1 MTVNLAFNSTRL
13 RLDLEQ
19 ASALLLPDLEHELA
33 CCINELPMLSEIFY
47 ADKAECEEWA
57 IKGTNEGARTA
68 RLMAIA
74 FEAGRSYA
82 FDEEVELTL
91 TCGVELREEKKAPKR
106 ARLFQMIG
114 TPRDRM
120 DS

>member
-1 MTVNLAFNSTRL
+1 MTLKLEFNFTRL
-13 RLDLEQ
+13 RIDLEQ
-19 ASALLLPDLEHELA
+19 ASALSQPDLEHELA

-47 ADKAECEEWA
+47 ADKAECEKWA
-57 IKGTNEGARTA
+57 INGTNEGARTA

-82 FDEEVELTL
+82 FYEVVESIL
-91 TCGVELREEKKAPKR
+91 TCGVEVREEKKAPKL
-106 ARLFQMIG
+106 ARHFLMIG
-114 TPRDRM
+114 TPRDRI

>member
-1 MTVNLAFNSTRL
+1 MTLKLLFNSTRL
-13 RLDLEQ
+13 RIDLEQ

-47 ADKAECEEWA
+47 ADKEESEKWA
-57 IKGTNEGARTA
+57 IYGTNECARTA

-82 FDEEVELTL
+82 FDEEVESIP
-91 TCGVELREEKKAPKR
+91 TCGIELREEKKAPKL

-114 TPRDRM
+114 KPRDRM